1 MPEATGSIAL
11 RFFEGALW
19 TTARNLLQI
28 VLSLVALTIV
38 ARELGPST
46 YGLFG
51 VAMLVY
57 GIAEMVCG
65 GAFTDSIVQR
75 KQIDPGH
82 LDATFWLTA
91 ALAGLMAGLMVVFSR
106 PLAALAGHA
115 DAADIVLTLGA
126 LLPLAV
132 AARVPMALLARDLR
146 FKAAAQIGAAA
157 TIASCAC
164 GIALALKG
172 GGIWTLVAMEALRVL
187 VTLTGAFLA
196 VAWRPGLRGRSR
208 HLRDLW
214 RFNAG
219 VLLTYSIGYADS
231 HLPRLLVS
239 HLLGPQALG
248 IFMLATRVYGELSRL
263 LTEPLHG
270 VAMSTCARLQDA
282 AAAMRRSVVGLY
294 GASRL
299 VVFPVYLGMAAV
311 APWWLPLLFGERWLS
326 TVPAVQLLMLGGV
339 RAATGAYNSA
349 ILLGTGHVAAT
360 ALLFAAGCAAS
371 LLAFPLLAP
380 WGVAGAAAA
389 MLLRQFG
396 TWPLA
401 LILVRRATGL
411 RASDQLTGTLPTLA
425 AAAMAAVSIWLLTR
439 ALEESMTAIPA
450 TIVAISAG
458 SLVYLGMLRLLAPR
472 TFGQVRALLLA
483 VARRDRSQIETL
495 LARPA

>member
-1 MPEATGSIAL
+1 
-11 RFFEGALW
+11 
-19 TTARNLLQI
+19 
-28 VLSLVALTIV
+28 
-38 ARELGPST
+38 
-46 YGLFG
+46 
-51 VAMLVY
+51 
-57 GIAEMVCG
+57 
-65 GAFTDSIVQR
+65 
-75 KQIDPGH
+75 
-82 LDATFWLTA
+82 
-91 ALAGLMAGLMVVFSR
+91 
-106 PLAALAGHA
+106 
-115 DAADIVLTLGA
+115 
-126 LLPLAV
+126 
-132 AARVPMALLARDLR
+132 
-146 FKAAAQIGAAA
+146 
-157 TIASCAC
+157 
-164 GIALALKG
+164 
-172 GGIWTLVAMEALRVL
+172 
-187 VTLTGAFLA
+187 
-196 VAWRPGLRGRSR
+196 
-208 HLRDLW
+208 
-214 RFNAG
+214 
-219 VLLTYSIGYADS
+219 
-231 HLPRLLVS
+231 
-239 HLLGPQALG
+239 
-248 IFMLATRVYGELSRL
+248 
-263 LTEPLHG
+263 
-270 VAMSTCARLQDA
+270 
-282 AAAMRRSVVGLY
+282 
-294 GASRL
+294 
-299 VVFPVYLGMAAV
+299 V

>member
-1 MPEATGSIAL
+1 MSDAAGSIAL

-19 TTARNLLQI
+19 IAARNLLQ
-28 VLSLVALTIV
+28 VALSLVALTVV

-57 GIAEMVCG
+57 GIAEMACG

-75 KQIDPGH
+75 KQIEPGH

-91 ALAGLMAGLMVVFSR
+91 ALSGLASSLMVAFSTA
-106 PLAALAGHA
+106 LATLAGHA
-115 DAADIVLTLGA
+115 QAADIVVALGA
-126 LLPLAV
+126 LLPFAV
-132 AARVPMALLARDLR
+132 AARVPMALLARDLQ
-146 FKAAAQIGAAA
+146 FKAVAQIGAAA
-157 TIASCAC
+157 TIASCTL
-164 GIALALKG
+164 GIALALEG
-172 GGIWTLVAMEALRVL
+172 AGIWTLVAMEALRVA
-187 VTLTGAFLA
+187 VTLIGAHLA
-196 VAWRPGLRGRSR
+196 VAWRPGWRGRWQ

-219 VLLTYSIGYADS
+219 VLLTYSIGYADQY
-231 HLPRLLVS
+231 LPRLLVS
-239 HLLGPQALG
+239 HLLGPQVLG

-263 LTEPLHG
+263 LMEPLHG

-282 AAAMRRSVVGLY
+282 AADMQRSILGLY

-311 APWWLPLLFGERWLS
+311 APWWLPLLFGERWLAA
-326 TVPAVQLLMLGGV
+326 VPAVQLLMLGSV

-349 ILLGTGHVAAT
+349 ILLGTGHVRAT

-380 WGVAGAAAA
+380 WGVIGAAVAL
-389 MLLRQFG
+389 LLRQFG

-401 LILVRRATGL
+401 LHRIRIATGL
-411 RASDQLTGTLPTLA
+411 SPSDQLSGTFAPLA
-425 AAAMAAVSIWLLTR
+425 AAASAAASIGFLTHVLD
-439 ALEESMTAIPA
+439 APLTPIPA
-450 TIVAISAG
+450 SLVAILAG
-458 SLVYLGMLRLLAPR
+458 ALVYGGVLHLLAPGTLR
-472 TFGQVRALLLA
+472 QVRALLLA
-483 VARRDRSQIETL
+483 FARRDRAQIETL